1 MVLIYRTIVIYYFF
15 YWTFFCHTCRLFFED
30 LNFFSFRME
39 VNSGLFLERRILL
52 SLLDLKSDLTVKK

>member
-1 MVLIYRTIVIYYFF
+1 MLIYYSYLLFLLLD
-15 YWTFFCHTCRLFFED
+15 FFCHTCRLLFED

-52 SLLDLKSDLTVKK
+52 RFLDLKSDLTVKK